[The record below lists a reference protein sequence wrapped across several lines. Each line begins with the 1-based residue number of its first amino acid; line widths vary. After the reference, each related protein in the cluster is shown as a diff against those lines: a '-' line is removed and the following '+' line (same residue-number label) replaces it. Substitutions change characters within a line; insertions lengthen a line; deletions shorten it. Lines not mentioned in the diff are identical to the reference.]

1 MTSVIMTSGIHHIT
15 AITRKIQANVDFY
28 AGFLG
33 LRLVKRTAGY
43 EDADQLHLFYGDA
56 AASPGS
62 LVTFLAWEDG
72 SPGRVGLGQ
81 PSEIAFAIRPEAIGF
96 WLTRALTHNVA
107 LTGPAQEFGEPVL
120 RFKDPDG
127 IIVKLV
133 GEAGVEGPAPH
144 VTKEIAAADAIQR
157 IRGATI
163 LSEKPAGTAA
173 FIAGHFGFRTVAEAN
188 GIVRLAGGAGDVLD
202 IRNASGFWTAAPGTG
217 TIDHI
222 ALRAP
227 DRPAVE
233 AAAERLEREGAGDTN
248 MHDRT
253 YFYSLYV
260 REPGGSLVEYATDG
274 PGMTVDEPLETLGTR
289 LFVPKHFRAD
299 PDDVRAR
306 LPQFSLPGDERMSER
321 DLPFIHRL
329 HRPEA
334 PDGTAVVLLHGT
346 GGNETSLLPF
356 GARLAP
362 NAVLLSPRGRSSD
375 EGYPRFFRRLTAV
388 TFDQKDIVAEAEA
401 FAAFME
407 GANAAYGLDP
417 EKTLFVGYSNGA
429 NMIGAVMLLHPGI
442 IRNAVLLRGMNV
454 LETVPAT
461 DMPGANVLMLSG
473 KADPYGRF
481 AGDLERLLA
490 ARGARVEHRLLPAG
504 HDIGS
509 ADLELARAYRE
520 RIIG

>member
-1 MTSVIMTSGIHHIT
+1 MTSGIHHIT

-33 LRLVKRTAGY
+33 LKLVKRTAGY

-96 WLTRALTHNVA
+96 WLTRALTHNIA

-120 RFKDPDG
+120 RLKDPDG

-133 GEAGVEGPAPH
+133 GEAGLEGPAPH

-157 IRGATI
+157 LRSATI
-163 LSEKPAGTAA
+163 LSEKPAATAA

-188 GIVRLAGGAGDVLD
+188 GILRLASGAGDVVD

-217 TIDHI
+217 TIDHV

-227 DRPAVE
+227 DRAAVE
-233 AAAERLEREGAGDTN
+233 AAAARLAREGAGDTN

-274 PGMTVDEPLETLGTR
+274 PGMTVDEPPETLGTT

-299 PDDVRAR
+299 PEDVRAR
-306 LPQFSLPGDERMSER
+306 LPQFSLPGEERMSER
-321 DLPFIHRL
+321 DLPFIHRV
-329 HRPEA
+329 HRPQT

-388 TFDQKDIVAEAEA
+388 TFDQKDIVGEAAA

-442 IRNAVLLRGMNV
+442 VRNAVLLRGMNV
-454 LETVPAT
+454 LESMPAAGT
-461 DMPGANVLMLSG
+461 PENANVLMLSG
-473 KADPYGRF
+473 EADPYGRF

-490 ARGARVEHRLLPAG
+490 ARGASVEHRLLPAG
-504 HDIGS
+504 HDIGPD
-509 ADLELARAYRE
+509 DLELAKAYKE
-520 RIIG
+520 RVIG

>member
-1 MTSVIMTSGIHHIT
+1 MTSGIHHIT
-15 AITRKIQANVDFY
+15 GITRKIQANVDFY

-56 AASPGS
+56 TASPGS

-81 PSEIAFAIRPEAIGF
+81 PSEIAFAIRSEAIGF
-96 WLTRALTHNVA
+96 WLTRALTENIA
-107 LTGPAQEFGEPVL
+107 MTGPAQEFGEPVL
-120 RFKDPDG
+120 RLKDPDG

-144 VTKEIAAADAIQR
+144 VTKDIAAGDAIQR

-163 LSEKPAGTAA
+163 LSERPAETAA
-173 FIAGHFGFRTVAEAN
+173 FIGGHFGFRRAAEAD
-188 GIVRLAGGAGDVLD
+188 GIVRLAGDAGDVLD
-202 IRNASGFWTAAPGTG
+202 IRDASGFWTSAPGTG
-217 TIDHI
+217 TIDHV

-227 DRPAVE
+227 DRAAVE
-233 AAAERLEREGAGDTN
+233 AAAGRLAAEDAGDTN

-260 REPGGSLVEYATDG
+260 REPGGSLVEYATDA
-274 PGMTVDEPLETLGTR
+274 PGMTVDEPLETLGAR
-289 LFVPKHFRAD
+289 LFVPRHFRAD

-306 LPQFSLPGDERMSER
+306 LPQFSLPGEERMSER
-321 DLPFIHRL
+321 DLPFIHRV
-329 HRPEA
+329 HRPEN

-362 NAVLLSPRGRSSD
+362 NAVLLSPRGRSMD

-388 TFDQKDIVAEAEA
+388 TFDQKELASEAEA

-429 NMIGAVMLLHPGI
+429 NMIGAVMLLHPGV

-454 LETVPAT
+454 LETVPAA
-461 DMPGANVLMLSG
+461 DLSGANVLMVSG
-473 KADPYGRF
+473 EADPYGRY
-481 AGDLERLLA
+481 AGDLEAHLAAAGATVEHKLLA
-490 ARGARVEHRLLPAG
+490 AG
-504 HDIGS
+504 HDIGI
-509 ADLELARAYRE
+509 ADLDLAKAYKE
-520 RIIG
+520 RIVG

>member
-1 MTSVIMTSGIHHIT
+1 MTSGIHHIT
-15 AITRKIQANVDFY
+15 AVTRKIQANVDFY
-28 AGFLG
+28 IGFLG

-43 EDADQLHLFYGDA
+43 EDADQLHLIYGDA
-56 AASPGS
+56 AGSPGS

-81 PSEIAFAIRPEAIGF
+81 PSEIALSIRPDAIGF

-107 LTGPAQEFGEPVL
+107 MTGPAQEFGEPVL
-120 RFKDPDG
+120 RLKDPDG

-133 GEAGVEGPAPH
+133 GEAEVLGPAPH
-144 VTKEIAAADAIQR
+144 VTREIAARDSIQR

-163 LSEKPAGTAA
+163 LSGEPADTAA
-173 FIAGHFGFRTVAEAN
+173 FIGAHFGFRRVAEAN
-188 GIVRLAGGAGDVLD
+188 GITRLSGEAGDVLD
-202 IRNASGFWTAAPGTG
+202 IRDAGGFWTSAPGTG

-227 DRPAVE
+227 DRATVE
-233 AAAERLEREGAGDTN
+233 AAAARLAAEDAGDTN

-260 REPGGSLVEYATDG
+260 REPGGSLVEYATDA
-274 PGMTVDEPLETLGTR
+274 PGVTVDEPLEALGETLFIPR
-289 LFVPKHFRAD
+289 HFMAD

-306 LPQFSLPGDERMSER
+306 LPQFSLPGEERMTER
-321 DLPFIHRL
+321 DLPFIHRV
-329 HRPEA
+329 HRPDN

-346 GGNETSLLPF
+346 GGNEASLLSF

-362 NAVLLSPRGRSSD
+362 NAVLLSPRGRSVE

-388 TFDQKDIVAEAEA
+388 TFDQKDIVREAEA

-417 EKTLFVGYSNGA
+417 ARTLFVGYSNGA
-429 NMIGAVMLLHPGI
+429 NMIGAIMLLHPGV

-454 LETVPAT
+454 LESVPEA
-461 DMPGANVLMLSG
+461 DLSGANVLLVTGQS
-473 KADPYGRF
+473 DPYGAYAKEIEAHLKA
-481 AGDLERLLA
+481 AGATVESKLLT
-490 ARGARVEHRLLPAG
+490 AG
-504 HDIGS
+504 HDIGT
-509 ADLELARAYRE
+509 ADLDVAKAYKE
-520 RIIG
+520 RVIG

>member
-1 MTSVIMTSGIHHIT
+1 MTSGIHHIT

-33 LRLVKRTAGY
+33 LKLVKRTAGY

-96 WLTRALTHNVA
+96 WLTRALTHNIA

-120 RFKDPDG
+120 RLKDPDG

-133 GEAGVEGPAPH
+133 GEAGVDGPAPN

-163 LSEKPAGTAA
+163 LSEKPAATAA
-173 FIAGHFGFRTVAEAN
+173 FIAGHFGFRTVVEAN
-188 GIVRLAGGAGDVLD
+188 GILRLAGGAGDVID

-217 TIDHI
+217 TIDHV

-233 AAAERLEREGAGDTN
+233 AAAARLAREGAGDTN

-274 PGMTVDEPLETLGTR
+274 PGMTVDEPPETLGTT

-306 LPQFSLPGDERMSER
+306 LPQFSLPGEERMSER
-321 DLPFIHRL
+321 DLPFIHRV
-329 HRPEA
+329 HRPQR

-388 TFDQKDIVAEAEA
+388 TFDQKDIVGEAAA

-442 IRNAVLLRGMNV
+442 VRNAVLLRGMNV
-454 LETVPAT
+454 LESMPAAGT
-461 DMPGANVLMLSG
+461 PEKANVLMLSG
-473 KADPYGRF
+473 EADPYGRF

-490 ARGARVEHRLLPAG
+490 ARGVSVEHRLLPAG
-504 HDIGS
+504 HDIGP
-509 ADLELARAYRE
+509 ADLELAKAYKE
-520 RIIG
+520 RVVG

>member
-1 MTSVIMTSGIHHIT
+1 MTSGIHHIT

-28 AGFLG
+28 VGFLG

-43 EDADQLHLFYGDA
+43 EDADQLHLLYGDA

-62 LVTFLAWEDG
+62 LITFLAWEDG

-81 PSEIAFAIRPEAIGF
+81 PAEIALAIKPEAIGF
-96 WLTRALTHNVA
+96 WLTRALTHNIT

-120 RFKDPDG
+120 RLKDPDG

-133 GEAGVEGPAPH
+133 GEADVTGPAPH
-144 VTKEIAAADAIQR
+144 VTKDIAAADAIQR

-163 LSEKPAGTAA
+163 FSEKPAETAA
-173 FIAGHFGFRTVAEAN
+173 FISGHFGYRQVAEAD
-188 GIVRLAGGAGDVLD
+188 GITRLAGDTGDVLD
-202 IRNASGFWTAAPGTG
+202 IRNASGFWTSAPGTG

-227 DRPAVE
+227 DRPTVE
-233 AAAERLEREGAGDTN
+233 AMAERLAGEDAGDTN

-260 REPGGSLVEYATDG
+260 REPGGSLIEYATDA
-274 PGMTVDEPLETLGTR
+274 PGMTVDEPLETLGSK
-289 LFVPKHFRAD
+289 LFVPRHFRAD
-299 PDDVRAR
+299 PEDVRAR
-306 LPQFSLPGDERMSER
+306 LPQFALPGEERITER
-321 DLPFIHRL
+321 DLPFIHRV
-329 HRPEA
+329 HRPES

-356 GARLAP
+356 GVRLAP
-362 NAVLLSPRGRSSD
+362 NAVLLSPRGRSVD
-375 EGYPRFFRRLTAV
+375 EGYPRFFRRLTTT
-388 TFDQKDIVAEAEA
+388 TFDQKDLVGEAEA

-417 EKTLFVGYSNGA
+417 GKTLFVGYSNGA
-429 NMIGAVMLLHPGI
+429 NMIGAVMQLHPGI

-454 LETVPAT
+454 LESAPAVDLSGT
-461 DMPGANVLMLSG
+461 NVLMLTGQS
-473 KADPYGRF
+473 DPYGSY
-481 AGDLERLLA
+481 AGALETRLA
-490 ARGARVEHRLLPAG
+490 AAGASVENRLVAAG
-504 HDIGS
+504 HELGA
-509 ADLELARAYRE
+509 ADLDLAKAYRE

>member
-1 MTSVIMTSGIHHIT
+1 MTSGIHHIT

-81 PSEIAFAIRPEAIGF
+81 PAEIAFAIRPEAIGF
-96 WLTRALTHNVA
+96 WLTRALTQNVA
-107 LTGPAQEFGEPVL
+107 MTGPAQEFGEPVL
-120 RFKDPDG
+120 RLKDPDG

-133 GEAGVEGPAPH
+133 GEAGVEGPRPH
-144 VTKEIAAADAIQR
+144 VTKDIAAGDAIQR

-163 LSEKPAGTAA
+163 FSEKPAETAA
-173 FIAGHFGFRTVAEAN
+173 FIGSHFGFRAVAEAN
-188 GIVRLAGGAGDVLD
+188 GITRLAGEAGDVLD
-202 IRNASGFWTAAPGTG
+202 IRNASGFWTSAPGTG

-227 DRPAVE
+227 DRATVE
-233 AAAERLEREGAGDTN
+233 ALAGRLAAEEAGDTN

-260 REPGGSLVEYATDG
+260 REPGGSLFEYATDG
-274 PGMTVDEPLETLGTR
+274 PGMTIDEPLETLGTT
-289 LFVPKHFRAD
+289 LFVPRHFRAD
-299 PDDVRAR
+299 PDDIRAR
-306 LPQFSLPGDERMSER
+306 LPQFSLPGEERMTER
-321 DLPFIHRL
+321 DLPFVHRV
-329 HRPEA
+329 HRPES
-334 PDGTAVVLLHGT
+334 PDGTAIVLLHGT

-362 NAVLLSPRGRSSD
+362 DAVLLSPRGRSTD

-388 TFDQKDIVAEAEA
+388 TFDQKDIIQEAEA

-417 EKTLFVGYSNGA
+417 AKTLFVGYSNGA
-429 NMIGAVMLLHPGI
+429 NMIGAIMLLHPGL

-454 LETVPAT
+454 LETVPRT
-461 DMPGANVLMLSG
+461 DLSGANVLMVTGQS
-473 KADPYGRF
+473 DPYGRY
-481 AGDLERLLA
+481 AGELEAALRAGGATVESTLLA
-490 ARGARVEHRLLPAG
+490 AG
-504 HDIGS
+504 HDIGM
-509 ADLELARAYRE
+509 ADLELAKAYKE
-520 RIIG
+520 RVIG

>member
-1 MTSVIMTSGIHHIT
+1 MTSGIHHIT

-33 LRLVKRTAGY
+33 LKLVKRTAGY

-96 WLTRALTHNVA
+96 WLTRALTHNIA

-120 RFKDPDG
+120 RLKDPDG

-133 GEAGVEGPAPH
+133 GEAGVDGPAPH

-163 LSEKPAGTAA
+163 LSEKPAATAA

-188 GIVRLAGGAGDVLD
+188 GILRLASGAGDVID

-217 TIDHI
+217 TIDHV

-233 AAAERLEREGAGDTN
+233 AAAARLAREGAGDTN

-299 PDDVRAR
+299 PEDVRAR
-306 LPQFSLPGDERMSER
+306 LPQFSLPGEERKSER
-321 DLPFIHRL
+321 DLPFIHRV
-329 HRPEA
+329 HRPQT
-334 PDGTAVVLLHGT
+334 PDGTVVVLLHGT

-362 NAVLLSPRGRSSD
+362 NAVLLSSRGRSSD

-388 TFDQKDIVAEAEA
+388 TFDQKDIVGEAAA

-442 IRNAVLLRGMNV
+442 VRNAVLLRGMNV
-454 LETVPAT
+454 LESMPAAGAP
-461 DMPGANVLMLSG
+461 DKANVLMLSG
-473 KADPYGRF
+473 EADPYGRF

-490 ARGARVEHRLLPAG
+490 ARGASVEHRLLPAG
-504 HDIGS
+504 HDIGP
-509 ADLELARAYRE
+509 ADLELAKAYKE
-520 RIIG
+520 RVIG

>member
-1 MTSVIMTSGIHHIT
+1 MTSGIHHIT

-28 AGFLG
+28 VGFLG

-43 EDADQLHLFYGDA
+43 EDADQLHLLYGDA
-56 AASPGS
+56 VASPGS
-62 LVTFLAWEDG
+62 LITFLAWEDG

-81 PSEIAFAIRPEAIGF
+81 PAEIALAIKPEAIGF
-96 WLTRALTHNVA
+96 WLTRALTYNIM

-120 RFKDPDG
+120 RLKDPDG

-133 GEAGVEGPAPH
+133 GETDVEGPAPH
-144 VTKEIAAADAIQR
+144 VTKDIVAADAIQR

-163 LSEKPAGTAA
+163 FSGKPAETAA
-173 FIAGHFGFRTVAEAN
+173 FVSGHFGYRRVAEAD
-188 GIVRLAGGAGDVLD
+188 GVTRLAGDTGDVLD
-202 IRNASGFWTAAPGTG
+202 IRNASGFWTSAPGTG

-227 DRPAVE
+227 DRAAVE
-233 AAAERLEREGAGDTN
+233 AVARRLADKDAGDTN

-260 REPGGSLVEYATDG
+260 REPGGSLLEYATDV
-274 PGMTVDEPLETLGTR
+274 PGMTVDEPLETLGSK
-289 LFVPKHFRAD
+289 LFVPRHFRAD
-299 PDDVRAR
+299 PEEVRAR
-306 LPQFSLPGDERMSER
+306 LPQFSLPGEERITER
-321 DLPFIHRL
+321 ELPFIHRV
-329 HRPEA
+329 HRPES

-346 GGNETSLLPF
+346 GGNETSLLSF

-362 NAVLLSPRGRSSD
+362 NAVLLSPRGRSVD
-375 EGYPRFFRRLTAV
+375 EGYPRFFRRLTTT
-388 TFDQKDIVAEAEA
+388 TFDQKDLLGEAEA

-417 EKTLFVGYSNGA
+417 GKTLFVGYSNGA
-429 NMIGAVMLLHPGI
+429 NMIGAVMQIHPGL

-454 LETVPAT
+454 LESTPAANLSGT
-461 DMPGANVLMLSG
+461 NVLMLTGQS
-473 KADPYGRF
+473 DPYGSYAAALETRLVA
-481 AGDLERLLA
+481 AGASVENRLLD
-490 ARGARVEHRLLPAG
+490 AG
-504 HDIGS
+504 HELGA
-509 ADLELARAYRE
+509 ADLDLAKAYRE

>member
-1 MTSVIMTSGIHHIT
+1 MVSGIHHVT

-28 AGFLG
+28 VGFLG

-43 EDADQLHLFYGDA
+43 EDADQLHLIYGDA

-72 SPGRVGLGQ
+72 GSGRVGLGQ
-81 PSEIAFAIRPEAIGF
+81 PSEIALAIRPEAIGF
-96 WLTRALTHNVA
+96 WLTRALRHA
-107 LTGPAQEFGEPVL
+107 IAATGPVQEFGEPVL
-120 RFKDPDG
+120 RLKDPDG

-133 GEAGVEGPAPH
+133 GEADVEGPAPH
-144 VTKEIAAADAIQR
+144 VTKDITAADAIQR

-163 LSEKPAGTAA
+163 LSEKPAETAA
-173 FIAGHFGFRTVAEAN
+173 FINGHFGYRPVAAAN
-188 GIVRLAGGAGDVLD
+188 GITRLAGGSGDVLD
-202 IRNASGFWTAAPGTG
+202 IRNASGFWTSAPGTG

-227 DRPAVE
+227 DRAAVE
-233 AAAERLEREGAGDTN
+233 AMAARLAEEHAGDTN

-260 REPGGSLVEYATDG
+260 REPGGSLLEYATDG
-274 PGMTVDEPLETLGTR
+274 PGMMVDEPLEALGET
-289 LFVPKHFRAD
+289 LFVPRHFGAD
-299 PDDVRAR
+299 PADVRAR
-306 LPQFSLPGDERMSER
+306 LPQFSLPGEERMTER
-321 DLPFIHRL
+321 DLPFIHRV
-329 HRPEA
+329 HRPQT

-362 NAVLLSPRGRSSD
+362 NAVLLSPRGRSAE

-388 TFDQKDIVAEAEA
+388 TFDQKDIVGEAEA

-442 IRNAVLLRGMNV
+442 VRNAVLLRGMNV
-454 LETVPAT
+454 LEALPAV
-461 DMPGANVLMLSG
+461 DLSGVNVLMVNGRTDS
-473 KADPYGRF
+473 YG
-481 AGDLERLLA
+481 AHAPELEARLA
-490 ARGARVEHRLLPAG
+490 AAGASVESDLIAAG
-504 HDIGS
+504 HDIGM
-509 ADLELARAYRE
+509 ADLDIARAYME
-520 RIIG
+520 RVIG

>member
-1 MTSVIMTSGIHHIT
+1 MTSGIHHIT

-33 LRLVKRTAGY
+33 LKLVKRTAGY

-96 WLTRALTHNVA
+96 WLTRALTHNIA

-120 RFKDPDG
+120 RLKDPDG

-133 GEAGVEGPAPH
+133 GEAGVDGPAPH

-163 LSEKPAGTAA
+163 LSEKPAATAA

-188 GIVRLAGGAGDVLD
+188 GILRLAGGAGDVID

-217 TIDHI
+217 TIDHV

-233 AAAERLEREGAGDTN
+233 AAAARLAREGAGDTN

-274 PGMTVDEPLETLGTR
+274 PGMTVDEPPETLGTT

-299 PDDVRAR
+299 PEDVRAR
-306 LPQFSLPGDERMSER
+306 LPQFSLPGEERMSER
-321 DLPFIHRL
+321 DLPFIHRV
-329 HRPEA
+329 HRPQT

-362 NAVLLSPRGRSSD
+362 NAVLLSPRGRSND

-388 TFDQKDIVAEAEA
+388 TFDQKDIVGEAAA

-442 IRNAVLLRGMNV
+442 VRNAVLLRGMNV
-454 LETVPAT
+454 LESMPAAGT
-461 DMPGANVLMLSG
+461 PEKANVLMLTG
-473 KADPYGRF
+473 EADPYGRF

-490 ARGARVEHRLLPAG
+490 ARGASVEHRLLPAG
-504 HDIGS
+504 HDIGP
-509 ADLELARAYRE
+509 ADLELAKAYKE
-520 RIIG
+520 RVVG

>member
-107 LTGPAQEFGEPVL
+107 LTGPVQEFGEPVL
-120 RFKDPDG
+120 RLKDPDG

-133 GEAGVEGPAPH
+133 GEVGVEGPAPH
-144 VTKEIAAADAIQR
+144 VTKEIAAAEAIQR

-163 LSEKPAGTAA
+163 LSEKPAETAA
-173 FIAGHFGFRTVAEAN
+173 FIVGHFGFRTVAEAS

-321 DLPFIHRL
+321 DLPFIHRV
-329 HRPEA
+329 HRPET

-407 GANAAYGLDP
+407 RANAAYGLDP

-473 KADPYGRF
+473 EADPYGRF

-490 ARGARVEHRLLPAG
+490 ARGASVEHRLLPAG
-504 HDIGS
+504 HDIGP

>member
-1 MTSVIMTSGIHHIT
+1 MTSGIHHIT
-15 AITRKIQANVDFY
+15 AITRKIQENVDFY

-62 LVTFLAWEDG
+62 LITFLAWEDG

-81 PSEIAFAIRPEAIGF
+81 PSEIAFAIKPEAIGF
-96 WLTRALTHNVA
+96 WLTRALRYNVA
-107 LTGPAQEFGEPVL
+107 MTGPVQEFGEAVL
-120 RFKDPDG
+120 RLKDPDG

-133 GEAGVEGPAPH
+133 GEADVEGPAPH
-144 VTKEIAAADAIQR
+144 VLKDISSADAIQR

-163 LSEKPAGTAA
+163 LSEAPAATAD
-173 FIAGHFGFRTVAEAN
+173 FIARHFGFHKVADAN
-188 GIVRLAGGAGDVLD
+188 GILRLAGDTGDILD
-202 IRNASGFWTAAPGTG
+202 IRDASGFWTAAPGTG

-227 DRPAVE
+227 DRAAVE
-233 AAAERLEREGAGDTN
+233 TVAGRLANDNAGDTN

-260 REPGGSLVEYATDG
+260 REPGGLLLEYATDG
-274 PGMTVDEPLETLGTR
+274 PGMTVDEPLETLGTQ
-289 LFVPKHFRAD
+289 LFVPRHFRAD
-299 PDDVRAR
+299 PEDVRAR
-306 LPQFSLPGDERMSER
+306 LPQFSLPGEERMRER
-321 DLPFIHRL
+321 DLPFVHRV
-329 HRPEA
+329 HNPEN

-362 NAVLLSPRGRSSD
+362 GAVLLSPRGRSAD

-388 TFDQKDIVAEAEA
+388 TFDQKDIVHEAEA
-401 FAAFME
+401 FAALME
-407 GANAAYGLDP
+407 GANAAYGLNPD
-417 EKTLFVGYSNGA
+417 KTLFVGYSNGA

-454 LETVPAT
+454 LETVPKA
-461 DMPGANVLMLSG
+461 DLSGANVLMITGQS
-473 KADPYGRF
+473 DPYGRY
-481 AGDLERLLA
+481 AGDLEAHLKAAGATVENTLL
-490 ARGARVEHRLLPAG
+490 GAG
-504 HDIGS
+504 HDIGA
-509 ADLELARAYRE
+509 ADLELAKAYKE

>member
-1 MTSVIMTSGIHHIT
+1 MTSGIHHIT

-28 AGFLG
+28 VGFLG

-62 LVTFLAWEDG
+62 LITFLAWEDG

-81 PSEIAFAIRPEAIGF
+81 PSEIALAIRPEAIGF
-96 WLTRALTHNVA
+96 WLTRALTHNIA
-107 LTGPAQEFGEPVL
+107 MTGPAHEFGEPVL
-120 RFKDPDG
+120 RLKDPDG

-133 GEAGVEGPAPH
+133 GEAEVQGPAPH
-144 VTKEIAAADAIQR
+144 VTKDIAAGDAVQR

-163 LSEKPAGTAA
+163 LSGKPAETVA
-173 FIAGHFGFRTVAEAN
+173 FIAAHFGFRKVAEAN
-188 GIVRLAGGAGDVLD
+188 GLTRLAGETGDVLD
-202 IRNASGFWTAAPGTG
+202 IRDAGGFWTSAPGTG

-227 DRPAVE
+227 DRAAVE
-233 AAAERLEREGAGDTN
+233 AAAARLDAEDAGDTN

-274 PGMTVDEPLETLGTR
+274 PGMAIDEPVEALGRT
-289 LFVPKHFRAD
+289 LFVPKHFKTD

-306 LPQFSLPGDERMSER
+306 LPQFSLPGEERMTER
-321 DLPFIHRL
+321 DLPFIHRV
-329 HRPEA
+329 HQPET

-346 GGNETSLLPF
+346 GGNETSLLAF

-362 NAVLLSPRGRSSD
+362 NSVLLSPRGRSVD

-388 TFDQKDIVAEAEA
+388 TFDQKDIVQEAEA
-401 FAAFME
+401 FAAFMD

-429 NMIGAVMLLHPGI
+429 NMIGAIMLLHPGL

-454 LETVPAT
+454 LESVPPA
-461 DMPGANVLMLSG
+461 DLSGANVLMLTGRS
-473 KADPYGRF
+473 DPYG
-481 AGDLERLLA
+481 AYAADLEAHLKAAGATIENTLLD
-490 ARGARVEHRLLPAG
+490 AG
-504 HDIGS
+504 HDIGT
-509 ADLELARAYRE
+509 ADVDLAKAYKE

>member
-1 MTSVIMTSGIHHIT
+1 MTSGIHHIT

-33 LRLVKRTAGY
+33 LRLVKQTAGF

-81 PSEIAFAIRPEAIGF
+81 PSEIALSIRPEAIGF
-96 WLTRALTHNVA
+96 WLTRALTKGIA
-107 LTGPAQEFGEPVL
+107 MTGPTQEFGEAVL
-120 RFKDPDG
+120 RLKDPDG

-133 GEAGVEGPAPH
+133 GEAGVTGRAPA
-144 VTKEIAAADAIQR
+144 VTADIAATDAVQR

-163 LSEKPAGTAA
+163 LSAKPAETAA
-173 FIAGHFGFRTVAEAN
+173 FLTAHFGFRSAGQAN
-188 GIVRLAGGAGDVLD
+188 GITRLAGEAGDVLD
-202 IRNASGFWTAAPGTG
+202 IRDAGGFWTSAPGTG
-217 TIDHI
+217 TIDHV

-227 DRPAVE
+227 DLPTVE
-233 AAAERLEREGAGDTN
+233 AAAAKLEREGAGEMN

-253 YFYSLYV
+253 YFHSLYV
-260 REPGGSLVEYATDG
+260 REPGGALIEYATDG
-274 PGMTVDEPLETLGTR
+274 PGMTIDEPLEALGTT
-289 LFVPKHFRAD
+289 LFIPRHFKAN
-299 PDDVRAR
+299 PQDVRAR
-306 LPQFSLPGDERMSER
+306 LPQFSLPGEERMRER
-321 DLPFIHRL
+321 DLPFIHRV
-329 HRPEA
+329 HHPET

-346 GGNETSLLPF
+346 GGNETSLLSF

-362 NAVLLSPRGRSSD
+362 NAVLVSPRGRSVD

-388 TFDQKDIVAEAEA
+388 TFDQKDIAAEAEA

-429 NMIGAVMLLHPGI
+429 NMIGAIMLLHPGV

-454 LETVPAT
+454 LETLPKADLT
-461 DMPGANVLMLSG
+461 GTNVLVVTGRS
-473 KADPYGRF
+473 DPYGPYAAELEKHLTA
-481 AGDLERLLA
+481 AGA
-490 ARGARVEHRLLPAG
+490 TVESQILPAG
-504 HDIGS
+504 HDIGT
-509 ADLELARAYRE
+509 ADLDVAKAYRD

>member
-1 MTSVIMTSGIHHIT
+1 MQSGIHHIT

-33 LRLVKRTAGY
+33 LKLVKRTAGF

-62 LVTFLAWEDG
+62 LITFLAWEDG

-81 PSEIAFAIRPEAIGF
+81 PSEIALAIKPEAIGF
-96 WLTRALTHNVA
+96 WLTRALTQNIA
-107 LTGPAQEFGEPVL
+107 MTGPTQQFGEPVL
-120 RFKDPDG
+120 RLKDPDG

-133 GEAGVEGPAPH
+133 GEAEVEGPAPH
-144 VTKEIAAADAIQR
+144 VTKDIAAGDAIQR

-163 LSEKPAGTAA
+163 FSGEPGKTAA
-173 FIAGHFGFRTVAEAN
+173 FISGHFGFRRVAEAD
-188 GIVRLAGGAGDVLD
+188 GITRLAGGAGDIID
-202 IRNASGFWTAAPGTG
+202 IRDASGFWTSAPGTG

-227 DRPAVE
+227 DRAAVE
-233 AAAERLEREGAGDTN
+233 AAARRLAAEEAGDVN

-274 PGMTVDEPLETLGTR
+274 PGMMVDETPETLGRT
-289 LFVPKHFRAD
+289 LFVPKHFRVD
-299 PDDVRAR
+299 PNDVRAR
-306 LPQFSLPGDERMSER
+306 LPQFSLPGEERMTER
-321 DLPFIHRL
+321 DLPFVHRV
-329 HRPEA
+329 HRPET
-334 PDGTAVVLLHGT
+334 PDGTAIVLLHGT

-362 NAVLLSPRGRSSD
+362 GAVLLSPRGRSTD
-375 EGYPRFFRRLTAV
+375 EGYPRFFRRITAT
-388 TFDQKDIVAEAEA
+388 TFDQKDILAEAEA

-407 GANAAYGLDP
+407 GANAAYGFDP
-417 EKTLFVGYSNGA
+417 VKTLFIGYSNGA

-454 LETVPAT
+454 LENAPKA
-461 DMPGANVLMLSG
+461 DLSGANVLMVSG
-473 KADPYGRF
+473 NADPYGRF
-481 AGDLERLLA
+481 AGELETLLA
-490 ARGARVEHRLLPAG
+490 SAGATVESKMLSAG
-504 HDIGS
+504 HDIGT
-509 ADLELARAYRE
+509 ADLELAKVYKE
-520 RIIG
+520 RVIG

>member
-1 MTSVIMTSGIHHIT
+1 MTSGIHHIT

-33 LRLVKRTAGY
+33 LKLVKRTAGY

-96 WLTRALTHNVA
+96 WLTRALTHNIA

-120 RFKDPDG
+120 RLKDPDG

-133 GEAGVEGPAPH
+133 GEAGVEGPAPN
-144 VTKEIAAADAIQR
+144 VTKEIAAAHAIQR
-157 IRGATI
+157 LRGATI
-163 LSEKPAGTAA
+163 LSEKPAATAA

-188 GIVRLAGGAGDVLD
+188 GILRLASGAGDVID

-217 TIDHI
+217 TIDHV

-227 DRPAVE
+227 DRAAVE
-233 AAAERLEREGAGDTN
+233 AAAARLAREGVGDTN
-248 MHDRT
+248 MHDRP

-274 PGMTVDEPLETLGTR
+274 PGMTVDEPPETLGTT

-299 PDDVRAR
+299 PEDVRAR
-306 LPQFSLPGDERMSER
+306 LPQFSLPGEERMSER
-321 DLPFIHRL
+321 DLPFIHRV
-329 HRPEA
+329 HRPQT

-362 NAVLLSPRGRSSD
+362 NAVLLSPRGRSND

-388 TFDQKDIVAEAEA
+388 TFDQKDIVGEAAA

-442 IRNAVLLRGMNV
+442 VRNAVLLRGMNV
-454 LETVPAT
+454 LESMPAAGT
-461 DMPGANVLMLSG
+461 PEKANVLMLSG
-473 KADPYGRF
+473 EADPYGRF

-490 ARGARVEHRLLPAG
+490 ARGASVEHRLLPAG
-504 HDIGS
+504 HDIGP
-509 ADLELARAYRE
+509 ADLELAKAYKE
-520 RIIG
+520 RVVG

>member
-1 MTSVIMTSGIHHIT
+1 MTSGIHHIT

-62 LVTFLAWEDG
+62 LITFLAWEDG

-81 PSEIAFAIRPEAIGF
+81 PSEIALAIRPEAIGF
-96 WLTRALTHNVA
+96 WLTRALTRNIA
-107 LTGPAQEFGEPVL
+107 MTGPAQEFGEPVL
-120 RFKDPDG
+120 RLKDPDG

-133 GEAGVEGPAPH
+133 GQTGVEGPAPH
-144 VTKEIAAADAIQR
+144 VTKDIAAGDAIQR

-163 LSEKPAGTAA
+163 LSETPAETAG
-173 FIAGHFGFRTVAEAN
+173 FIAGHFGFRPVAEAD
-188 GIVRLAGGAGDVLD
+188 GVTRLAGEAGDVLD
-202 IRNASGFWTAAPGTG
+202 IRNAGGFWTSAPGIG
-217 TIDHI
+217 TIDHV

-227 DRPAVE
+227 DRAAVE
-233 AAAERLEREGAGDTN
+233 AIAGRLAAEAAGDTN

-289 LFVPKHFRAD
+289 LFVPRHFRAD
-299 PDDVRAR
+299 PEDVRAR
-306 LPQFSLPGDERMSER
+306 LPQFSLPGEERMTER
-321 DLPFIHRL
+321 DLPFIHRV
-329 HRPEA
+329 HRPEN

-362 NAVLLSPRGRSSD
+362 EAVLLSPRGRSTD

-388 TFDQKDIVAEAEA
+388 TFDQRDIVQEAEA

-407 GANAAYGLDP
+407 GANTAYGLDP
-417 EKTLFVGYSNGA
+417 DKTLFVGYSNGA
-429 NMIGAVMLLHPGI
+429 NMIGAIMLLHPGL

-454 LETVPAT
+454 LENLPQA
-461 DMPGANVLMLSG
+461 DLAGANVLMVTGQS
-473 KADPYGRF
+473 DPYGRY
-481 AGDLERLLA
+481 AGELEAALKAAGATVASELLS
-490 ARGARVEHRLLPAG
+490 AG
-504 HDIGS
+504 HDIGT
-509 ADLELARAYRE
+509 ADLELAKAYKE
-520 RIIG
+520 RVIG

>member
-1 MTSVIMTSGIHHIT
+1 MTSGIHHIT

-33 LRLVKRTAGY
+33 LKLVKRTAGY

-96 WLTRALTHNVA
+96 WLTRALTHNIA

-120 RFKDPDG
+120 RLKDPDG

-133 GEAGVEGPAPH
+133 GEAGVDGPAPN

-163 LSEKPAGTAA
+163 LSEKPAATAA

-188 GIVRLAGGAGDVLD
+188 GILRLAGGAGDVID

-217 TIDHI
+217 TIDHV

-233 AAAERLEREGAGDTN
+233 AAAARLAREGAGDTN

-274 PGMTVDEPLETLGTR
+274 PGMTVDEPPETLGTT

-306 LPQFSLPGDERMSER
+306 LPQFSLPGEERMSER
-321 DLPFIHRL
+321 DLPFIHRV
-329 HRPEA
+329 HRPQR

-388 TFDQKDIVAEAEA
+388 TFDQKDIVGEAAA

-442 IRNAVLLRGMNV
+442 VRNAVLLRGMNV
-454 LETVPAT
+454 LESMPAAGT
-461 DMPGANVLMLSG
+461 PEKANVLMLSG
-473 KADPYGRF
+473 EADPYGRF

-490 ARGARVEHRLLPAG
+490 ARGVSVEHRLLPAG
-504 HDIGS
+504 HDIGP
-509 ADLELARAYRE
+509 ADLELAKAYKE
-520 RIIG
+520 RVVG

>member
-1 MTSVIMTSGIHHIT
+1 MTSGIHHIT

-28 AGFLG
+28 VGFLG

-62 LVTFLAWEDG
+62 LITFLAWEDG
-72 SPGRVGLGQ
+72 SAGRVGLGQ
-81 PSEIAFAIRPEAIGF
+81 PSEIALAIQPEAIGF
-96 WLTRALTHNVA
+96 WLTRALTYNIA
-107 LTGPAQEFGEPVL
+107 LSGPTQEFGEPVL
-120 RFKDPDG
+120 RLKDPDG

-133 GEAGVEGPAPH
+133 GEADVQGPAPV
-144 VTKEIAAADAIQR
+144 VTKDIAAGDAIQR

-163 LSEKPAGTAA
+163 LSEKPAETAA
-173 FIAGHFGFRTVAEAN
+173 FIGTHFGFRTVAKAN
-188 GIVRLAGGAGDVLD
+188 GITRLAGEAGDVLD
-202 IRNASGFWTAAPGTG
+202 IRNASGFWTSAPGTG

-227 DRPAVE
+227 DRAAVE
-233 AAAERLEREGAGDTN
+233 AMADRLAAEDAGDTN

-274 PGMTVDEPLETLGTR
+274 PGMTVDEPLATLGTT
-289 LFVPKHFRAD
+289 LFVPKHFRAE
-299 PDDVRAR
+299 PEDVRAR
-306 LPQFSLPGDERMSER
+306 LPQFSLPGEERMPER
-321 DLPFIHRL
+321 DLPFVHRL
-329 HRPEA
+329 QRPEN
-334 PDGTAVVLLHGT
+334 PDGTAIVLLHGT

-362 NAVLLSPRGRSSD
+362 NAVLLSPRGRSTD
-375 EGYPRFFRRLTAV
+375 EGYPRFFRRLTAI
-388 TFDQKDIVAEAEA
+388 TFDQKDILGEAEA
-401 FAAFME
+401 FASFME

-429 NMIGAVMLLHPGI
+429 NMIGAIMLLHPGL

-454 LETVPAT
+454 LETVPEA
-461 DMPGANVLMLSG
+461 DLSGANVLMVTG
-473 KADPYGRF
+473 QADPYGRY
-481 AGDLERLLA
+481 AGELEAHLKA
-490 ARGARVEHRLLPAG
+490 AGAAVENTLLPAG
-504 HDIGS
+504 HDIGT
-509 ADLELARAYRE
+509 ADLELAKAYRD
-520 RIIG
+520 RVIG

>member
-1 MTSVIMTSGIHHIT
+1 MTSGIHHIT
-15 AITRKIQANVDFY
+15 GITRKIQANVDFY

-96 WLTRALTHNVA
+96 WLTRALTQNIA
-107 LTGPAQEFGEPVL
+107 MTGPAQEFGEPVL
-120 RFKDPDG
+120 RLKDPDG

-144 VTKEIAAADAIQR
+144 VTKDIAAGDAIQR

-163 LSEKPAGTAA
+163 LSERPSETAA
-173 FIAGHFGFRTVAEAN
+173 FIGGHFGFRRAAEAD
-188 GIVRLAGGAGDVLD
+188 GIVRLAGDAGDVLD
-202 IRNASGFWTAAPGTG
+202 IRDASGFWTSAPGTG
-217 TIDHI
+217 TIDHV

-227 DRPAVE
+227 DRAAVE
-233 AAAERLEREGAGDTN
+233 AAAGRLAAEDAGDTN

-260 REPGGSLVEYATDG
+260 REPGGSLVEYATDA

-289 LFVPKHFRAD
+289 LFVPRHFRAD

-306 LPQFSLPGDERMSER
+306 LPQFSLPGEERMSER

-329 HRPEA
+329 HRPEN

-362 NAVLLSPRGRSSD
+362 DAVLLSPRGRSMD

-388 TFDQKDIVAEAEA
+388 TFDQKELASEADA

-417 EKTLFVGYSNGA
+417 AKTLFVGYSNGA

-454 LETVPAT
+454 LETAPAA
-461 DMPGANVLMLSG
+461 DLSGANVLMVSG
-473 KADPYGRF
+473 EADPYGRY
-481 AGDLERLLA
+481 AGDLEAHLA
-490 ARGARVEHRLLPAG
+490 AAGATVEHKLLTAG
-504 HDIGS
+504 HDIGI
-509 ADLELARAYRE
+509 ADLDLAKAYKE
-520 RIIG
+520 RVVG

>member
-1 MTSVIMTSGIHHIT
+1 MVSGIHHIT

-62 LVTFLAWEDG
+62 LITFLAWEDG

-81 PSEIAFAIRPEAIGF
+81 PSEIALAVRPEAIGF

-107 LTGPAQEFGEPVL
+107 MSGPAQEFGEPVL
-120 RFKDPDG
+120 RLRDPDG

-144 VTKEIAAADAIQR
+144 ATERIAAADAIQR
-157 IRGATI
+157 IRGATV
-163 LSEKPAGTAA
+163 LSERPAETAA
-173 FIAGHFGFRTVAEAN
+173 FIAGHFGFRKAGEAN
-188 GIVRLAGGAGDVLD
+188 GIVRLAGEAGDVLD
-202 IRNASGFWTAAPGTG
+202 IRDAGGFWTSAPGTG

-233 AAAERLEREGAGDTN
+233 AMAGRLAAEDAGATN

-260 REPGGSLVEYATDG
+260 REPGGALLEYATEG
-274 PGMTVDEPLETLGTR
+274 PGMTVDEPLDALGRT
-289 LFVPKHFRAD
+289 LFVPKHFHAD

-306 LPQFSLPGDERMSER
+306 LPQFSLPGEERMRER
-321 DLPFIHRL
+321 ELPFIHRV
-329 HRPEA
+329 HRPA
-334 PDGTAVVLLHGT
+334 NPDGTAVVLLHGT

-362 NAVLLSPRGRSSD
+362 DAVLLSPRGRSVD
-375 EGYPRFFRRLTAV
+375 EGYPRFFRRLSAV
-388 TFDQKDIVAEAEA
+388 TFDQKDIVGEAEA
-401 FAAFME
+401 FAAFMD

-429 NMIGAVMLLHPGI
+429 NMIGAVMLLHPGL

-454 LETVPAT
+454 LENVPQA
-461 DMPGANVLMLSG
+461 DLSGANVLMVTGRS
-473 KADPYGRF
+473 DPYGRYAEDLDAHLRA
-481 AGDLERLLA
+481 AGATVENKLLA
-490 ARGARVEHRLLPAG
+490 AG
-504 HDIGS
+504 HDIGP
-509 ADLELARAYRE
+509 ADLDLARAYKE
-520 RIIG
+520 RVIG